1 MAEIEVKAK
10 VKDFT
15 KLIDKLQD
23 FGCTLSEPVAQK
35 DRNYIRNGLDYEN
48 VNRDCTPVLRI
59 REEKNKVTFTIKYN
73 RDPEREMDMIEKQ
86 VTISDAKEF
95 EEMLKIMDYYEVME
109 INKTRRKGTY
119 KEYEICLDEVETLGS
134 FIEVEKISDEDGAK
148 VHEELTTFLKSL
160 GLQEENR
167 VVYGYDTLILQ
178 NLKKKDAH

>member
-1 MAEIEVKAK
+1 
-10 VKDFT
+10 
-15 KLIDKLQD
+15 
-23 FGCTLSEPVAQK
+23 
-35 DRNYIRNGLDYEN
+35 
-48 VNRDCTPVLRI
+48 
-59 REEKNKVTFTIKYN
+59 
-73 RDPEREMDMIEKQ
+73 MDMIEKQ